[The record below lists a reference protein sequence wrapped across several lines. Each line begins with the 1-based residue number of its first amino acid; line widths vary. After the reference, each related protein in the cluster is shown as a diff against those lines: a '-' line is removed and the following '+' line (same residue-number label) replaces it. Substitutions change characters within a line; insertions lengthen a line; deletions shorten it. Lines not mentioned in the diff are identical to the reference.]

1 MIGYG
6 ASSGLS
12 RGWGELWNVNDY
24 NDKCDGRELI
34 KRLDMGGGTKKTGSP
49 DVAPLRIELVPPE

>member
-12 RGWGELWNVNDY
+12 RGWGGLGRVWNVNDY
-24 NDKCDGRELI
+24 NDKCDGHELI
-34 KRLDMGGGTKKTGSP
+34 KRLDMGGGTQ
-49 DVAPLRIELVPPE
+49 